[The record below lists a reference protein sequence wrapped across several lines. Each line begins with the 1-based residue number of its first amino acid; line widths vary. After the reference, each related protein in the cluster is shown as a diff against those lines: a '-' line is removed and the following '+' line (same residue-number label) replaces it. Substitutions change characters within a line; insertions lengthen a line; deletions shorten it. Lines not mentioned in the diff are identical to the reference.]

1 MLSRLRRLLLAS
13 VAVGSLA
20 AAGTVAS
27 LPGSPTP
34 AAAATASAV
43 TITPNPAYQNAAFE
57 GWGTSL
63 AWFANA
69 TGGYPEAVRQ
79 DLFDKVFGSDGL
91 NLNIARYNI
100 GGGNATDVPPYLRA
114 GGAVDGWWN
123 PDVTATDAQ
132 GAITST
138 YADRDR
144 LAAAWDADDPASYDF
159 SADATQRWWVDALK
173 DKITKW
179 EAFSNSPPYFMTNSG
194 YVSGNFNASSDQLKT
209 SSIADYVTYLKTVA
223 QHIEQTSGISF
234 DSIDPFNEPNTNY
247 WGTNIDS
254 STGWPRKG
262 GQEGAHMGPALQDT
276 VIKALQAELA
286 KPGTTTGAHIS
297 AMDETNPSIF
307 MTDWNGWS
315 QQAKAAVDQLNV
327 HTYGT
332 SGRTQVRDV
341 AKANGKDLWMSEV
354 EGDWDGTGVNNQTN
368 INNGIGMATRITD
381 DLRELE
387 PSAWIFWQPVEDY
400 YNMQK
405 VEKLNWGSIDI
416 DFDCNADG
424 NSVRRLADGDAD
436 PSCKVVTNA
445 KYNTVRNFTHY
456 IRPGDHIIPSTN
468 TATTTALGADGTSVT
483 LVHTNAGTTPEDL
496 TLDLSK
502 FGVVDGGA
510 TVTPIVTTESPAGD
524 PTANALVQKAA
535 LPVDAAAKTARVT
548 VPAKSVTTL
557 VVRGVHGVAETAVP
571 LQDGHTYQLRGVQSG
586 KNLTGS
592 AAGTATIT
600 SAATT
605 ASAASTQAWTVRKLT
620 TGAANTERYALQ
632 DGSGRYLTATAAGTA
647 VKALADGAAASDP
660 SAQWMLST
668 VDGAR
673 YSLLSVAAGSVVD
686 VGGQSTAENAPVGV
700 YGSNTGANQLWT
712 LQDTRLVSV
721 QPVSVATLAGTAPA
735 LPATVVPVYRSGAGS
750 PVAVTWDTAGA
761 DWSVPGTVTVH
772 GSGTDLFGQAFDS
785 AVATVDIGG
794 FSRTDPVSLTTFAG
808 VSAASVQAAAPTT
821 VPAHIGT
828 SGGTHDAPVTW
839 DFSGVTDATLANPGV
854 VTVAGT
860 ATSNDPAAPALP
872 ATLSLI
878 VTTPS
883 ERNIA
888 TDATTKASA
897 TSTESGY
904 SADNTRNGN
913 IADKGWSNWVSTN
926 KPTSSTLT
934 YDLGGTQTVNHVTIH
949 AYKDGSTT
957 SWPSQ
962 LTVQYADAGGAW
974 LDAPNSP
981 TAVPVP
987 ADGTAPIVDV
997 ALGGVTTSKV
1007 RVVMTAY
1014 ANTHLTIA
1022 EVQVYARTAGA
1033 GTVSGLAAL
1042 SVGGTPVA
1050 GFATGTT
1057 AYTVPTRGAAVPE
1070 VAAVA
1075 VDAKAR
1081 VTVAQPTAGNGFV
1094 GTVAVTSEDG
1104 SATTTYTVALQRRIA
1119 LTVADLGGA
1128 RVDEAVTATA
1138 AADPAGATLRYTW
1151 LVDGVAVV
1159 TDSAQASYTPQ
1170 ASDEGLPLSVSVAA
1184 TADGYEPATA
1194 ASGTVVVGAKA
1205 PEVAPAV
1212 SRAVG
1217 ADGRPLTEGA
1227 TLKPG
1232 DAVTITVD
1240 PSEVGTEYALE
1251 FHSTPVTIAQAVG
1264 DGDAITLLGTV
1275 PVDATAGAHRLV
1287 VRTAAGELWSIGVSV
1302 AATGATGSGAAGGSA
1317 TVGGLA
1323 STGSTLPI
1331 AGAAIALLLIA
1342 GGAAALLVRAR
1353 RRRSA

>member
-1 MLSRLRRLLLAS
+1 MSSRLRRLLLAS
-13 VAVGSLA
+13 FAVGSLA
-20 AAGTVAS
+20 AAGSVVSIPA
-27 LPGSPTP
+27 PPNP
-34 AAAATASAV
+34 AAAATATAV

-63 AWFANA
+63 VWFANA

-159 SADATQRWWVDALK
+159 TADATQRWWIDALK

-194 YVSGNFNASSDQLKT
+194 YVSGNFNAASDQLKT
-209 SSIADYVTYLKTVA
+209 SSVSDYVTYLKTVV

-234 DSIDPFNEPNTNY
+234 DTIDPFNEPNTNY

-254 STGWPRKG
+254 ATGWPKKG
-262 GQEGAHMGPALQDT
+262 GQEGAHIGPALQDT

-286 KPGTTTGAHIS
+286 KSGTTTDASIS
-297 AMDETNPSIF
+297 AMDETNPSTFI
-307 MTDWNGWS
+307 TDWNGWS
-315 QQAKAAVDQLNV
+315 QQSKAAVDQLNV

-368 INNGIGMATRITD
+368 INNGLGMATHITD

-387 PSAWIFWQPVEDY
+387 PSAWVFWQPVEDY

-468 TATTTALGADGTSVT
+468 TATTTALGADGTTVT

-496 TLDLSK
+496 TLDLTK
-502 FGVVDGGA
+502 FGVVDAGA
-510 TVTPIVTTESPAGD
+510 TVTPIVTTESPASD
-524 PTANALVQKAA
+524 PTANALVEKAA
-535 LPVDAAAKTARVT
+535 IPVDAGAKSTRVT

-571 LQDGHTYQLRGVQSG
+571 LQDGHSYQLRGVQSG

-592 AAGTATIT
+592 ATGTATIT
-600 SAATT
+600 SSATT

-620 TGAANTERYALQ
+620 SGAANTERYTLQ
-632 DGSGRYLTATAAGTA
+632 DGSGRYLTATSAGTA
-647 VKALADGAAASDP
+647 VKALADGAAAKDA

-673 YSLLSVAAGSVVD
+673 YSLLSVAAGSVLD
-686 VGGQSTAENAPVGV
+686 VGGQSTAENATVGV

-712 LQDTRLVSV
+712 LQDTALVSV
-721 QPVSVATLAGTAPA
+721 QPVAVATLAGTAPA
-735 LPATVVPVYRSGAGS
+735 LPPTVVPVYRGGAGS
-750 PVAVTWDTAGA
+750 PIAVTWDTTGI
-761 DWSVPGTVTVH
+761 DWSTPGTIMVH
-772 GSGTDLFGQAFDS
+772 GAGTDLYGQTFDS
-785 AVATVDIGG
+785 AIATVDVGG
-794 FSRTDPVSLTTFAG
+794 YSRTDPVSLTTFAG
-808 VSAASVQAAAPTT
+808 ASAATVRGAASAT
-821 VPAHIGT
+821 VPAHVGA
-828 SGGTHDAPVTW
+828 SGATHDAAVTW
-839 DFSGVTDATLANPGV
+839 DWSGVTDATLANPGV
-854 VTVAGT
+854 VTVPGT
-860 ATSNDPAAPALP
+860 AVSNDPTAPALP

-883 ERNIA
+883 ERNVA
-888 TDATTKASA
+888 VDTTTKATA

-913 IADKGWSNWVSTN
+913 LADKGWSNWVSTN

-934 YDLGGTQTVNHVTIH
+934 YDLGGTQTVNHVTLY

-962 LTVQYADAGGAW
+962 ITVQYADASGNW
-974 LDAPNSP
+974 LDAPGSP
-981 TAVPVP
+981 TAVPIP

-997 ALGGVTTSKV
+997 ALGGVNTSKV
-1007 RVVMTAY
+1007 RIVMTAY
-1014 ANTHLTIA
+1014 ANTHMTIA
-1022 EVQVYARTAGA
+1022 EVQIYARTAGA
-1033 GTVSGLAAL
+1033 GTVAGLAAL
-1042 SVGGTPVA
+1042 SVGGVPVA

-1057 AYTVPTRGAAVPE
+1057 GYTVTTRGAAVPQ
-1070 VAAVA
+1070 VAAVP
-1075 VDAKAR
+1075 VDAKAKSV
-1081 VTVAQPTAGNGFV
+1081 VTQPSAANGYV
-1094 GTVAVTSEDG
+1094 GSVVVTSEDG
-1104 SATTTYTVALQRRIA
+1104 SATSAYTVTLAREIV
-1119 LTVADLGGA
+1119 LTVPDLAGA
-1128 RVDEAVTATA
+1128 RVAEPVTATPST
-1138 AADPAGATLRYTW
+1138 DPAGATLRYTW

-1159 TDSAQASYTPQ
+1159 TDAAAASYTPQ
-1170 ASDEGLPLSVSVAA
+1170 PADEGLPLSVSVTA
-1184 TADGYEPATA
+1184 TADGFAPATI
-1194 ASGTVVVGAKA
+1194 ASNTVVVGATA
-1205 PEVAPAV
+1205 PDPVATV
-1212 SRAVG
+1212 SG
-1217 ADGRPLTEGA
+1217 ATDAAGHALTDGA

-1232 DAVTITVD
+1232 DAVTVTVD
-1240 PSEVGTEYALE
+1240 PTVVGTEYALE
-1251 FHSTPVTIAQAVG
+1251 FHSTPVTIASAVG
-1264 DGDAITLLGTV
+1264 DGRAVTLLSTI
-1275 PVDATAGAHRLV
+1275 PVDATAGSHRLV
-1287 VRTAAGELWSIGVSV
+1287 VRTAAGELWSIGVV
-1302 AATGATGSGAAGGSA
+1302 IAATGTTGATGGGAAAAGG
-1317 TVGGLA
+1317 LA
-1323 STGSTLPI
+1323 DTGSTLPV
-1331 AGAAIALLLIA
+1331 AAAALALLLIG
-1342 GGAAALLVRAR
+1342 GGATALLIRGR
-1353 RRRSA
+1353 RRRAA

>member
-1 MLSRLRRLLLAS
+1 MSSRLRRLLLAS
-13 VAVGSLA
+13 FAVGSLA
-20 AAGTVAS
+20 AAGSITS
-27 LPGSPTP
+27 IPGSQET

-123 PDVTATDAQ
+123 PDITATDAQ

-173 DKITKW
+173 EKITKW

-194 YVSGNFNASSDQLKT
+194 YVSGNFTASSDQLKT
-209 SSIADYVTYLKTVA
+209 SSIADYVTYLKTVV
-223 QHIEQTSGISF
+223 QHIEQTSGITF

-254 STGWPRKG
+254 STGWPKKG

-276 VIKALQAELA
+276 VIKALQSELA
-286 KPGTTTGAHIS
+286 QPGTTTGAHIS

-436 PSCKVVTNA
+436 PSCRVVTNA

-468 TATTTALGADGTSVT
+468 AATTAALAADGGTVT
-483 LVHTNAGTTPEDL
+483 LVHTNAGTAPEDL
-496 TLDLSK
+496 TIDLSK
-502 FGVVDGGA
+502 FGAIDAGA
-510 TVTPIVTTESPAGD
+510 TVTPIVTTESPASD

-557 VVRGVHGVAETAVP
+557 VVTGVHGVAETAVP

-592 AAGTATIT
+592 ATGAATIT
-600 SAATT
+600 SSATT
-605 ASAASTQAWTVRKLT
+605 TAAASTQAWTVRKLT
-620 TGAANTERYALQ
+620 SGAANIERYTLQ
-632 DGSGRYLTATAAGTA
+632 DGSGRYLTATSAGTA
-647 VKALADGAAASDP
+647 VRSLADGAAASDP

-673 YSLLSVAAGSVVD
+673 YSLLSVAAGSVLD
-686 VGGQSTAENAPVGV
+686 VGGQSTAENASVGV

-712 LQDTRLVSV
+712 IQDTQLVSI
-721 QPVSVATLAGTAPA
+721 QPVAIATLAGSAPS

-761 DWSVPGTVTVH
+761 DWSVPGTVTLR
-772 GSGTDLFGQAFDS
+772 GSGTDLFGHAFDS
-785 AVATVDIGG
+785 AVATVDVGG
-794 FSRTDPVSLTTFAG
+794 YSRTDPVSLTTFAG
-808 VSAASVQAAAPTT
+808 VSAASVRAAAPAT
-821 VPAHIGT
+821 VPAHVGT
-828 SGGTHDAPVTW
+828 SGATHDAAVTW
-839 DFSGVTDATLANPGV
+839 DWTAVTDAALANPGV
-854 VTVAGT
+854 VTVRGT
-860 ATSNDPAAPALP
+860 AVSNDPAAASLP

-883 ERNIA
+883 ERNVA
-888 TDATTKASA
+888 TDTAVKATA

-904 SADNTRNGN
+904 SADNTRNGVTT
-913 IADKGWSNWVSTN
+913 DKGWSNWVSTN

-934 YDLGGTQTVNHVTIH
+934 YDLGGTQTVNHVTIY

-957 SWPSQ
+957 SWPSR
-962 LTVQYADAGGAW
+962 LTVQYADASGTW
-974 LDAPNSP
+974 IDAPDSP
-981 TAVPVP
+981 TVVAVPT
-987 ADGTAPIVDV
+987 DGSAPIVDV
-997 ALGGVTTSKV
+997 PIGGVSTSKV

-1022 EVQVYARTAGA
+1022 EVQIYARTAGA
-1033 GTVSGLAAL
+1033 GAVASLAAL
-1042 SVGGTPVA
+1042 TVGGEPVA

-1057 AYTVPTRGAAVPE
+1057 EYSVPTRGAAVPE
-1070 VAAVA
+1070 LAAVA
-1075 VDAKAR
+1075 VDGKAG
-1081 VTVAQPTAGNGFV
+1081 VAITQPSAGNGHV
-1094 GTVAVTSEDG
+1094 GTVVVTSEDG
-1104 SATTTYTVALQRRIA
+1104 TATETYTVALAREIA

-1128 RVDEAVTATA
+1128 RVAEPVAASATV
-1138 AADPAGATLRYTW
+1138 DPADAALRYTW

-1159 TDSAQASYTPQ
+1159 TDAADASYTPQ
-1170 ASDEGLPLSVSVAA
+1170 AADEGLPLSVSVSA
-1184 TADGYEPATA
+1184 TAEGYTSA
-1194 ASGTVVVGAKA
+1194 AAVSNTVVVGAKA
-1205 PEVAPAV
+1205 PEPAPAV
-1212 SRAVG
+1212 TGVVDA
-1217 ADGRPLTEGA
+1217 AGRPIAEGA
-1227 TLKPG
+1227 VLTPG
-1232 DAVTITVD
+1232 DAVTVTVA
-1240 PSEVGTEYALE
+1240 PTVVGTDYALE
-1251 FHSTPVTIAQAVG
+1251 FHSTPVTIAQAIG
-1264 DGDAITLLGTV
+1264 DGSAITLQGTV

-1287 VRTAAGELWSIGVSV
+1287 VRTPAGELWSIGVTV
-1302 AATGATGSGAAGGSA
+1302 AAVGGAPGGAGAGPVSGLADTGSGLPLAGGA
-1317 TVGGLA
+1317 L
-1323 STGSTLPI
+1323 
-1331 AGAAIALLLIA
+1331 ALLLIV
-1342 GGAAALLVRAR
+1342 GGAAALLLRAR
-1353 RRRSA
+1353 RRREV

>member
-1 MLSRLRRLLLAS
+1 MSSRLRRLLLAS
-13 VAVGSLA
+13 FAVGSLA
-20 AAGTVAS
+20 AAGSITS
-27 LPGSPTP
+27 IPGSPST

-43 TITPNPAYQNAAFE
+43 TINPNPAYQNAAFE

-114 GGAVDGWWN
+114 GGAVEGWWN

-138 YADRDR
+138 YADRNR
-144 LAAAWDADDPASYDF
+144 LGAAWDADDPASYDF
-159 SADATQRWWVDALK
+159 TADATQRWWIDALK
-173 DKITKW
+173 DRITKW

-194 YVSGNFNASSDQLKT
+194 YVSGNFTAANDQLKT
-209 SSIADYVTYLKTVA
+209 SSIADYVTYLKAVV
-223 QHIEQTSGISF
+223 QHIEQTSGIAF

-254 STGWPRKG
+254 STGWPKKG

-286 KPGTTTGAHIS
+286 KAGTTTGAHIS

-315 QQAKAAVDQLNV
+315 QQSKAAVDQLNV

-387 PSAWIFWQPVEDY
+387 PSAWVFWQPVEDY

-483 LVHTNAGTTPEDL
+483 LVHTNAGTAPEDL
-496 TLDLSK
+496 TLDLAK
-502 FGVVDGGA
+502 FGAIDAGA
-510 TVTPIVTTESPAGD
+510 TVTPIVTTESPASD

-535 LPVDAAAKTARVT
+535 VPVDAAAKTARVA

-557 VVRGVHGVAETAVP
+557 VVRGVHGVADTAVP
-571 LQDGHTYQLRGVQSG
+571 LQDGQTYQLRGVQSG

-592 AAGTATIT
+592 TAGTATIT
-600 SAATT
+600 SSATT

-620 TGAANTERYALQ
+620 QGAANTERYTLQ
-632 DGSGRYLTATAAGTA
+632 DGSGRYLTATTAGTA
-647 VKALADGAAASDP
+647 VKALAPDAAAADP
-660 SAQWMLST
+660 AAQWMLST

-673 YSLLSVAAGSVVD
+673 YSLLSVAAGSVLD

-700 YGSNTGANQLWT
+700 YGSNTGTNQLWT
-712 LQDTRLVSV
+712 IQDTALVSV
-721 QPVSVATLAGTAPA
+721 QPVTVATLAGTAPA

-750 PVAVTWDTAGA
+750 PVPVTWDTAGA
-761 DWSVPGTVTVH
+761 DWSVPGSITIH
-772 GSGTDLFGQAFDS
+772 GAGTDLFGHAFDS
-785 AVATVDIGG
+785 AIATVDVGG
-794 FSRTDPVSLTTFAG
+794 YSRTDPVSLTTFAG
-808 VSAASVQAAAPTT
+808 VSAAAVRASAPAT
-821 VPAHIGT
+821 VPAHVGA
-828 SGGTHDAPVTW
+828 SGATHDAAVTW
-839 DFSGVTDATLANPGV
+839 DWSSVTDASLAAVGV
-854 VTVAGT
+854 VTVPGT
-860 ATSNDPAAPALP
+860 AVSNDPAAPSLP

-878 VTTPS
+878 VTSPS
-883 ERNIA
+883 ERNVA
-888 TDATTKASA
+888 TDAAVKASA

-913 IADKGWSNWVSTN
+913 LADKGWSNWVSTN

-934 YDLGGTQTVNHVTIH
+934 YDLGSTQTVNHLTLY

-962 LTVQYADAGGAW
+962 ITVQYADDSGAW
-974 LDAPNSP
+974 IDAPGSP
-981 TAVPVP
+981 VAVPIP
-987 ADGTAPIVDV
+987 SDGTAPIVDV
-997 ALGGVTTSKV
+997 VLGGVNTSKV

-1014 ANTHLTIA
+1014 ANTHMTIA
-1022 EVQVYARTAGA
+1022 EVQIYARTAGT

-1042 SVGGTPVA
+1042 TVDGEPVA

-1057 AYTVPTRGAAVPE
+1057 AYTVNTRGAAVPRLSA
-1070 VAAVA
+1070 VPVDGKAAVA
-1075 VDAKAR
+1075 V
-1081 VTVAQPTAGNGFV
+1081 VQPSGANGFV
-1094 GTVAVTSEDG
+1094 GSVTVTSEDG
-1104 SATTTYTVALQRRIA
+1104 ASSTAYTVTLTRQIA
-1119 LTVADLGGA
+1119 LAVADLGGA
-1128 RVDEAVTATA
+1128 RVAEPVTAKPTS
-1138 AADPAGATLRYTW
+1138 DPADATLRYTW

-1159 TDSAQASYTPQ
+1159 TESAAASYTPQ
-1170 ASDEGLPLSVSVAA
+1170 AADEGLPLSVSVTAS
-1184 TADGYEPATA
+1184 ADGYETATA
-1194 ASGTVVVGAKA
+1194 DSGSVVVGAAA
-1205 PEVAPAV
+1205 PEPAAAV
-1212 SRAVG
+1212 TGAVDASGRA
-1217 ADGRPLTEGA
+1217 LTDGA

-1240 PSEVGTEYALE
+1240 PTVVGTEYALE
-1251 FHSTPVTIAQAVG
+1251 FHSTPVTIASAVG
-1264 DGDAITLLGTV
+1264 DGRAVTLLGTI
-1275 PVDATAGAHRLV
+1275 PVDAAAGAHRLV
-1287 VRTAAGELWSIGVSV
+1287 VRTAAGELWSVGVVIAAS
-1302 AATGATGSGAAGGSA
+1302 AATGGAGA
-1317 TVGGLA
+1317 VGGLA
-1323 STGSTLPI
+1323 DTGSTLPVT
-1331 AGAAIALLLIA
+1331 AAVLALLLLG
-1342 GGAAALLVRAR
+1342 GGATALLARGGRSR